1 MVVPVNAKSSVVDE
15 LPDDIEKLKE
25 LLAQRD
31 AKIAAQRVVIE
42 HLRKMAF
49 GKKSEK
55 RPRSALLVEASGQG
69 HHFHAELLAEAE
81 RTAKAK
87 RVQGEI
93 TLDPPKRAAPRKGRR
108 ATFSDHLPR
117 ITTRYELEDDACTC
131 KHCGGALHEIGEE
144 ATRELERLETAV
156 VHEIRRAKY
165 ACRQCEDGVTTAPGP
180 DRVIEKGLLGSGFL
194 AHVAVERFGQ
204 HLPYNRLEKNTRP
217 RVSRSRAA
225 CLSAR

>member
-15 LPDDIEKLKE
+15 LPDDIEKPKE

-69 HHFHAELLAEAE
+69 HLFHAELLAEAE

-93 TLDPPKRAAPRKGRR
+93 TLDPPKRAAPRKGCCR
-108 ATFSDHLPR
+108 LP
-117 ITTRYELEDDACTC
+117 
-131 KHCGGALHEIGEE
+131 
-144 ATRELERLETAV
+144 ETAA
-156 VHEIRRAKY
+156 IRLSA
-165 ACRQCEDGVTTAPGP
+165 AG
-180 DRVIEKGLLGSGFL
+180 
-194 AHVAVERFGQ
+194 
-204 HLPYNRLEKNTRP
+204 
-217 RVSRSRAA
+217 SRA
-225 CLSAR
+225 SEGGPRWARAGRSGARVCEVREAAEA